1 MKAFTTL
8 SRVTR
13 RRTVAESTGG
23 QSLLGSVRTGLDL
36 DGLKWKKPWK
46 TGRIPSV
53 ITAVIEQPTSD
64 TTSFDHNAHVVNNIV
79 GEQINTS
86 DYEVASIISKD
97 STVHEVVAIIS
108 EEVQERSKLFSSCL
122 CHKVDEIIDCSLNAC
137 NVEVDDD
144 NTSPPSNN
152 SIQEEWFKCESKKK
166 KNRNRLRTKSKKH
179 NKKGSKKSNSDLH
192 SGTNEGGNR
201 DPGDNNSNF
210 DDDTYVVFVFNGEPD
225 LTSYKNLKSVDVA
238 DLKHNTTRS
247 ISIQENHHNAVVNDV
262 NRIIGAIETV
272 TDKLST
278 SESINVAAKQ
288 EEEKIIP
295 NSRPSGISDI
305 HCVKKKKS
313 KRYYWLARKRSE
325 FRKAWRLSSG

>member
-1 MKAFTTL
+1 M
-8 SRVTR
+8 V
-13 RRTVAESTGG
+13 
-23 QSLLGSVRTGLDL
+23 
-36 DGLKWKKPWK
+36 
-46 TGRIPSV
+46 
-53 ITAVIEQPTSD
+53 
-64 TTSFDHNAHVVNNIV
+64 
-79 GEQINTS
+79 
-86 DYEVASIISKD
+86 
-97 STVHEVVAIIS
+97 
-108 EEVQERSKLFSSCL
+108 
-122 CHKVDEIIDCSLNAC
+122 
-137 NVEVDDD
+137 
-144 NTSPPSNN
+144 SPPSNN

-272 TDKLST
+272 TDKSST
-278 SESINVAAKQ
+278 SESNNGIAKL

-295 NSRPSGISDI
+295 NSRPSGITDI

-325 FRKAWRLSSG
+325 LSKAWRLSSG